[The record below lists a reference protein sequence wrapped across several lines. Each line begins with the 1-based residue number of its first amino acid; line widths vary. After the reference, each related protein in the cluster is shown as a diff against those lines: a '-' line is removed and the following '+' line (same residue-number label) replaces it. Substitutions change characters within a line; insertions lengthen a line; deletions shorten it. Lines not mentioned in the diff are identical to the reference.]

1 MKNKTSYIRTLIYLL
16 IAIFVTNLLNLF
28 DFKDFSMSYF
38 LNFLSILIAFSSLLF
53 TVITY
58 KKSLKEAGKKE
69 RKELLERQPSFL
81 FNYTKTE
88 PFTTNDAGYITYEY
102 QYIFSM
108 KNIGKIA
115 KHLSFS
121 VIDNFENYPTIE
133 KVLPP
138 NNIDAL
144 PNSAI
149 ENITFAFV
157 TRNDYWIARDT
168 NFSFE
173 VTYRDTFGD
182 ERTMPLILTVEPYL
196 YSDINNPTYTAK
208 LRENTKEL
216 R

>member
-1 MKNKTSYIRTLIYLL
+1 
-16 IAIFVTNLLNLF
+16 
-28 DFKDFSMSYF
+28 MSYF

-115 KHLSFS
+115 KHLSF
-121 VIDNFENYPTIE
+121 
-133 KVLPP
+133 
-138 NNIDAL
+138 
-144 PNSAI
+144 
-149 ENITFAFV
+149 
-157 TRNDYWIARDT
+157 
-168 NFSFE
+168 FS
-173 VTYRDTFGD
+173 
-182 ERTMPLILTVEPYL
+182 
-196 YSDINNPTYTAK
+196 N
-208 LRENTKEL
+208 
-216 R
+216 

>member
-16 IAIFVTNLLNLF
+16 IAIFVINILYLF
-28 DFKDFSMSYF
+28 DFKDFSISYF
-38 LNFLSILIAFSSLLF
+38 LNFLSILIAFSGLLF

-58 KKSLKEAGKKE
+58 KKSLKEAEKKE

-81 FNYTKTE
+81 FNYKKTE
-88 PFTTNDAGYITYEY
+88 PLRTNDAGYITYEY

-108 KNIGKIA
+108 ENIGKIA